1 MDSRGHSRSAISRG
15 QSRSDVVAS
24 SAATHTSTGSSRPV
38 TVCKPNSGH
47 QRPQWQAIP
56 TTPPFVRCLRRG
68 FMSFVRPIWRPRVTL
83 KWGPGRC
90 PSAAFVSVSP
100 HPLSLPTAGLPLHVQ
115 LLVPSAA
122 DVDSLP
128 KACKGRSLAV
138 DPATGRNKENGGH
151 AAANVDEF
159 QQLARALSSAG
170 MGGLGTALAA
180 SSGATPTPPHPFY
193 RHANG
198 RIPRSKQPRSL
209 ILVCR
214 Q

>member
-38 TVCKPNSGH
+38 TVCKPNSRH
-47 QRPQWQAIP
+47 QRRQWQAIP

-100 HPLSLPTAGLPLHVQ
+100 HPLESIIRRCLTAGLPLHVQ

-159 QQLARALSSAG
+159 QELARALSSAG

-180 SSGATPTPPHPFY
+180 SSGANPPHHPTHFTDTQTGGY
-193 RHANG
+193 RGRNG
-198 RIPRSKQPRSL
+198 PAA
-209 ILVCR
+209 
-214 Q
+214 